1 MHTIMYAQAHRYMHA
16 CSITLPLVPRPYLLY
31 MLTFEPP
38 ETQAKGRPENNHGTA
53 YAMSLLP
60 KAIGGHTCTYPNS
73 GIVALVKCV
82 SKPFLLLRKLVL
94 TFEFKAPDIIV
105 PRVL

>member
-1 MHTIMYAQAHRYMHA
+1 
-16 CSITLPLVPRPYLLY
+16 
-31 MLTFEPP
+31 
-38 ETQAKGRPENNHGTA
+38 
-53 YAMSLLP
+53 MSLLP
-60 KAIGGHTCTYPNS
+60 KAIGG

-105 PRVL
+105 PRAL